1 MAVNPQILRRK
12 KGGGQ
17 LIKAS
22 DFVRQLLQRVGSW
35 IRFAE
40 NIDWTRLWWVVGV
53 VLSVWIG
60 LVTLLPP
67 QIYKPVAVILAALQS
82 GFLFAARGS
91 KYVKERID
99 PPQEGGRV

>member
-1 MAVNPQILRRK
+1 MA
-12 KGGGQ
+12 
-17 LIKAS
+17 KAS
-22 DFVRQLLQRVGSW
+22 DLVRQLLQKLTGW
-35 IRFAE
+35 AQFAE
-40 NIDWTRLWWVVGV
+40 NINWTRLWWVVGI

-91 KYVKERID
+91 KYVKDRID
-99 PPQEGGRV
+99 PPQEGGQL